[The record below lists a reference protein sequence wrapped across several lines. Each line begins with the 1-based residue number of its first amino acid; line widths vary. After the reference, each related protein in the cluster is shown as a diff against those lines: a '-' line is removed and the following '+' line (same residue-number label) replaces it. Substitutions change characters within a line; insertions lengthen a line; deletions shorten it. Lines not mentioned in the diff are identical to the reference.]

1 MKIFMLWFL
10 RHSPVTTQHAIT
22 IGCAYETHI
31 CREEC
36 GAVWSREVSISLWN
50 FFRGDVMKRK
60 LSAAIVAAS
69 TMLIVSSALAGDPAK
84 PLKGVY
90 KGVLQNVCSESQ
102 GGYTP
107 APYINFIASGYIG
120 TYTDTLISTAVFPGD
135 GTMVE
140 SYRGTTVFNG
150 NLYDGAPAIG
160 TFAGTCRYTLTMGP
174 NKSYRSHG
182 SCSGDI
188 PTGPA
193 AGLAATVDDVD
204 SGGQISDDG
213 EVISVGT
220 GEPDSNTLT
229 LNPAGYVA
237 ARWCTS
243 SGSYVRVKY

>member
-1 MKIFMLWFL
+1 
-10 RHSPVTTQHAIT
+10 
-22 IGCAYETHI
+22 
-31 CREEC
+31 
-36 GAVWSREVSISLWN
+36 
-50 FFRGDVMKRK
+50 MKRK
-60 LSAAIVAAS
+60 LSAAIFAAS
-69 TMLIVSSALAGDPAK
+69 IMWISSNSFAVDPPK

-107 APYINFIASGYIG
+107 APFINFIANGYIG
-120 TYTDTLISTAVFPGD
+120 TYTDTLIATAVFPGD

-140 SYRGTTVFNG
+140 TYHGTTVFNG

-160 TFAGTCRYTLTMGP
+160 TFAGICRYTLTMGP

-182 SCSGDI
+182 SCSADL

-193 AGLAATVDDVD
+193 AGQAATVDDVD

-220 GEPDSNTLT
+220 GEPDANTLT
-229 LNPAGYVA
+229 LNPWGYVA